1 MNSDEGQRIAALM
14 MASAG
19 LLVRDIA
26 IAMKVSDRQVQRWLQ
41 DSVNVVGELERHKGD
56 PNKPGM
62 AAYLDGE

>member
-14 MASAG
+14 MASSG

-26 IAMKVSDRQVQRWLQ
+26 VAMKVSDRQVQQWLQ
-41 DSVNVVGELERHKGD
+41 DSVNDVGERERHKGD

-62 AAYLDGE
+62 AAYRDGE